1 MEGHY
6 WGLVEECSMHEFV
19 FVFVFVFVFAYVC
32 DSVRLE
38 TSLCLRVTV
47 ARTQFPR

>member
-6 WGLVEECSMHEFV
+6 WGLVEECSMHVFV
-19 FVFVFVFVFAYVC
+19 FVFVSVFVFAYVC

-38 TSLCLRVTV
+38 TSLYLRVTV